1 MMSRSISIAFT
12 GSGGAGAMTAGQAL
26 LDAAARAGYYGFM
39 TRSLGPQIR
48 GGEAAALL
56 RIGCE
61 PVGSAADVYDILV
74 AFDWMSVSRF
84 AGEIPLAPASL
95 VLADPEAG
103 PMPAQ
108 LALYGAPQAALAF
121 GAITEAIDGGR
132 ANMVGLGAVAALI
145 GLDIDV
151 VEAALAAKLGK
162 KGEATLAASRAAI
175 LAGAQAVAGLPR
187 RTLDKPAARTDGR
200 WNISGNEAAG
210 LGALRAGVRF
220 VAAYPITP
228 ATEILEWMA
237 PALAE
242 TGGVLVQAE
251 DELASINMTLGASF
265 SGVPAMT
272 ATSGPGLAL
281 MTEALG
287 LAVASET
294 PVVVVDVMRGG
305 PSTGIP
311 TKSEQADLNIALS
324 GLHGDAPHLVVA
336 PNSVADCLAA
346 TQWAVHL
353 AEALQAPAI
362 VLSDQAMGQARAIVD
377 APADELGTAKRLV
390 AETATDGY
398 ARYALTETGVSP
410 MALPGT
416 PGGAYIADGLE
427 HNVKGTPSSQ
437 AGDHRRQLDKRAK
450 KLDGFDYGTRWADI
464 EGDGEVAVV
473 TWGSTTGAVLEAVEG
488 LRAEGRKVK
497 TISLRLLQPARPAE
511 MAAAL
516 AGVDRVVVVEQSH
529 SRQFHQY
536 LRAHFDLPAR
546 VDVISQPGPL
556 PIRPHDIAAAV
567 IDRI

>member
-1 MMSRSISIAFT
+1 MSRSLSIAFT
-12 GSGGAGAMTAGQAL
+12 GSGGAGAMTAGQTL

-56 RIGCE
+56 RLGAN
-61 PVGSAADVYDILV
+61 PVGSPADVYDILV
-74 AFDWMSVSRF
+74 AFDWTSVRRF
-84 AGEIPLAPASL
+84 AGEIPLAPTSL

-103 PMPAQ
+103 EMPDA
-108 LALYGAPQAALAF
+108 LKLYGATLAPLPLAAL
-121 GAITEAIDGGR
+121 TEVIDGGR
-132 ANMVGLGAVAALI
+132 VNMVGLGAVAALI
-145 GLDIDV
+145 GLDPAEIK
-151 VEAALAAKLGK
+151 AALAAKLGK
-162 KGEATLAASRAAI
+162 KGEAALVASRAAI
-175 LAGAQAVAGLPR
+175 AAGADAVATLPR
-187 RTLDKPAARTDGR
+187 RPLAASSGRRAGR

-210 LGALRAGVRF
+210 LGALRGGVKF

-265 SGVPAMT
+265 AGVPALT

-281 MTEALG
+281 MTESLG

-311 TKSEQADLNIALS
+311 TKSEQADLAIALD

-336 PNSVADCLAA
+336 PNSVADCLEA

-377 APADELGTAKRLV
+377 APVDELGAAARLV
-390 AETATDGY
+390 AETADKGY
-398 ARYALTETGVSP
+398 ARYALTESGVSP

-416 PGGAYIADGLE
+416 PGGAYVADGLE
-427 HNVKGTPSSQ
+427 HNPKGTPSSQ

-450 KLDGFDYGTRWADI
+450 KLDGFDYGARWADI
-464 EGDGEVAVV
+464 DGEGDVAVV

-497 TISLRLLQPARPAE
+497 TISLRLLQPARPAA

-529 SRQFHQY
+529 SRQFHKY
-536 LRAHFDLPAR
+536 LRANFDLPGR
-546 VDVISQPGPL
+546 VDVLSQPGPL
-556 PIRPHDIAAAV
+556 PIRPNDIATAV